1 MSSPSMKLHRFPH
14 RTIYSYRG
22 STPQLDGVLAPGEW
36 TDAYRFST
44 ADAAQGVRARTTG
57 PNLWTA
63 QFSEVVDATDS
74 ALQGYTKYDGD
85 HLFFGFEVCC
95 SRHGHQPWP
104 TPPDHDA
111 ARPGD

>member
-1 MSSPSMKLHRFPH
+1 MSSPSMKPHRFPH

-63 QFSEVVDATDS
+63 QFSEVVDATDRGETANLEPVRPDTAAVNVTSNSIEVSDVMS
-74 ALQGYTKYDGD
+74 A
-85 HLFFGFEVCC
+85 
-95 SRHGHQPWP
+95 WP
-104 TPPDHDA
+104 A
-111 ARPGD
+111 ASAM